1 MPAPAV
7 ARSPSLRF
15 APMATDISPPS
26 RGGLP
31 WPAPNEDHQLLEL
44 KLEWNGLDDA
54 QERIAAAVR
63 PFLLTRDPLA
73 WIPQRGSAWATANAD
88 GDTLELPVYVLYEE
102 AERRLRNA
110 GGEAGGGG
118 PPLVEPVVRV
128 GSASEPLLI
137 AGAYADL

>member
-1 MPAPAV
+1 
-7 ARSPSLRF
+7 
-15 APMATDISPPS
+15 MATDISPPS

-54 QERIAAAVR
+54 QERIAGAVR

-102 AERRLRNA
+102 AERRLQRI
-110 GGEAGGGG
+110 EASRTWRTLKRIRALM
-118 PPLVEPVVRV
+118 PRRRIKP
-128 GSASEPLLI
+128 
-137 AGAYADL
+137 